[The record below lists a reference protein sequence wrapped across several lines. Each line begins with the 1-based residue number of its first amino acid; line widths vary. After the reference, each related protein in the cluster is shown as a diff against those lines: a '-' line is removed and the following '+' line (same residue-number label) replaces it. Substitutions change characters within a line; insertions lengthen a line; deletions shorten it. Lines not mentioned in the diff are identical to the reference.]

1 MSEKCLLLIAYKM
14 LIKDANSIVFK
25 RFNLID
31 RNKLD
36 KMKRVEKEKVDEK
49 MDKPIFITC

>member
-1 MSEKCLLLIAYKM
+1 MSEKYLLLIAYKM

-36 KMKRVEKEKVDEK
+36 KMKRVEREKVDEK

>member
-25 RFNLID
+25 CFNLID